1 MHVAV
6 SVSDCQC
13 EPSGKGCAHTSC
25 LCLCLCLCLRLCMQV
40 SVDLLAKA
48 MLNGMDAPSESGI
61 FDYKVCKIDTV
72 HHELPNLTC

>member
-1 MHVAV
+1 
-6 SVSDCQC
+6 
-13 EPSGKGCAHTSC
+13 
-25 LCLCLCLCLRLCMQV
+25 MQV